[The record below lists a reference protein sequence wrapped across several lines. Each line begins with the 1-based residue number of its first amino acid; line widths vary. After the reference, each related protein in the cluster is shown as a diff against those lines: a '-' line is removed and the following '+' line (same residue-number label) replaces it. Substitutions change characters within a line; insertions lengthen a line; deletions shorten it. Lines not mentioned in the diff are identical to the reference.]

1 MKIKNNNNIN
11 NHHLYLHLSKRV
23 PSIQLRES
31 TLRIESLHNRL
42 EYSQKLN
49 SFKQP
54 FNMHIY
60 LSISFVPKIKF
71 RRSFLR
77 VNRILFRKFFVLF
90 FTGSN
95 FKKAQLSKFKI
106 DKNPNTHT
114 HAYKKAKPSPSHAAK
129 NYTYF
134 SSILKETKF
143 ILLVKI

>member
-1 MKIKNNNNIN
+1 VKTKNNNNNIN

-49 SFKQP
+49 AFKQP
-54 FNMHIY
+54 FIICIY

-95 FKKAQLSKFKI
+95 FKKAQCWVNLKLTKS
-106 DKNPNTHT
+106 PNTHT
-114 HAYKKAKPSPSHAAK
+114 HPYKKAKPSPSHAAK

-134 SSILKETKF
+134 SSI
-143 ILLVKI
+143 